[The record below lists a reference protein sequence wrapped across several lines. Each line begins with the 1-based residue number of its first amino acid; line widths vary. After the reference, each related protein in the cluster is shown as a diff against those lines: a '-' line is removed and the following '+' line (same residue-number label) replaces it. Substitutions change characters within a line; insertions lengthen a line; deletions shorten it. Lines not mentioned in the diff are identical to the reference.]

1 MVKTSEK
8 IAVKLNIIPMH
19 SDNHKQAVVQ
29 MPSHIKTSTDF
40 QLAPNWL
47 QQLLR
52 RAPIRLKISLG
63 YAVILSIAVLGTTC
77 GQLVG
82 NFYTKKALHKL
93 GLEQKEAQILS
104 EMKIAVMETQSN
116 QKKLIFLTGDPLEFA
131 DEKGEFLTQLKKANQ
146 LLSALIILT
155 NSSLNQ
161 ADTDIVQLNQFLQK
175 YDSTQIAY
183 SQKIQRTLQQIDPKR
198 LEPKKGI
205 AVQQSLW
212 DFTKSPEAIQ
222 FNELSEDLTK
232 FVTLAYLGQ
241 EQAKSQLESARH
253 IGIQISI
260 ASLLLSLISAT
271 IFALSISRMI
281 SQPIETL
288 TKVACSAT
296 KESNF
301 SLQPPVTTDD
311 EVGELTIAFNSLIKS
326 VKEHIEALEISKQS
340 LEVRVAE
347 RTEELS
353 QKNHELQSAYD
364 QLADALQNLQQ
375 TQAQLIQAEKMSS
388 LGQMVAGIA
397 HEINNPVSFIYS
409 NLEHASNYAQDL
421 MRLVELYQQQY
432 PDRNSVIQAETEAI
446 DLDFMAEDFTK
457 IIHSMKNGADRIRR
471 IVLSLRNFSRLDES
485 ELKFANIH
493 EGIDSTLVILNQ
505 RLEEKITVIKEYEN
519 LPSVKCYPALLNQVF
534 MNMIDH
540 AIAALEEQ
548 TLSTQNSIIAT
559 EKPTIWIQTKI
570 IDIDLIRVEIRDN
583 GIGILPEVLPKVFD
597 PFFTTKDVGKGTGL
611 GLTISD
617 QLVEKHQGKI
627 EVFSEPGLGTKFW
640 ITLPVEHS

>member
-1 MVKTSEK
+1 MVKISEK
-8 IAVKLNIIPMH
+8 IDVNLNIIPMH
-19 SDNHKQAVVQ
+19 SQNHKQAVVQ
-29 MPSHIKTSTDF
+29 MPSPIKTSTDF
-40 QLAPNWL
+40 KLGPNWL

-63 YAVILSIAVLGTTC
+63 YALILSIAVLGTTC

-93 GLEQKEAQILS
+93 GLEQEKAQILS

-116 QKKLIFLTGDPLEFA
+116 QKKLIFVTGDPQEFV
-131 DEKGEFLTQLKKANQ
+131 DEKGEFLTQLKKASQ
-146 LLSALIILT
+146 LLYSLKILGD
-155 NSSLNQ
+155 SSFNQ
-161 ADTDIVQLNQFLQK
+161 ADTDIIQLNQFLHK

-183 SQKIQRTLQQIDPKR
+183 TQKIQRTLQQIDPKR
-198 LEPKKGI
+198 LGQKTGI
-205 AVQQSLW
+205 AAQQSLW
-212 DFTKSPEAIQ
+212 DFTKSPEAIL

-232 FVTLAYLGQ
+232 FVKLAYLGQ
-241 EQAKSQLESARH
+241 EQAKFQLESARK

-260 ASLLLSLISAT
+260 ASLLLSLIGAT

-288 TKVACSAT
+288 TKVASSAT
-296 KESNF
+296 KKSNF
-301 SLQPPVTTDD
+301 SLQAPVTTDD
-311 EVGELTIAFNSLIKS
+311 EVGELTIAFNSLIQS

-340 LEVRVAE
+340 LEIRVTE

-421 MRLVELYQQQY
+421 MRLVQLYQQQY
-432 PDRNSVIQAETEAI
+432 PNHNSVIQAETEAI
-446 DLDFMAEDFTK
+446 DLDFMAEDFAK

-485 ELKFANIH
+485 QLKLANIH

-505 RLEEKITVIKEYEN
+505 RLEGKITVIKDYEY
-519 LPSVKCYPALLNQVF
+519 LPRVKCYAALLNQVF
-534 MNMIDH
+534 MNIIDN
-540 AIAALEEQ
+540 AIGAIEERKV
-548 TLSTQNSIIAT
+548 NSKASSDAT
-559 EKPTIWIQTKI
+559 EKPTIWIHTET
-570 IDIDLIRVEIRDN
+570 IDTELVRIEIRDN
-583 GIGILPEVLPKVFD
+583 GTGIMPEFLPKVFD

-611 GLTISD
+611 GLTISY
-617 QLVEKHQGKI
+617 QLIEKHQGKI
-627 EVFSEPGLGTKFW
+627 EVFSERGAGTKFW
-640 ITLPVEHS
+640 ITLPVEPS